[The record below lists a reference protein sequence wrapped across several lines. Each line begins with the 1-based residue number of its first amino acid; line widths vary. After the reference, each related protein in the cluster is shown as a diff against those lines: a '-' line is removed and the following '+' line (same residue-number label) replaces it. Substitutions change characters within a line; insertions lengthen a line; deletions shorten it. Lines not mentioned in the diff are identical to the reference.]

1 MIHVQGHIVM
11 RTREKTKIIM
21 SKPDNPNEMVSRREV
36 RVQDNPCSVT
46 TQETSQNK
54 TEQMVA
60 MIDKL
65 MSAVDNV
72 STKLGPIET
81 RLLSLEGEAKNSTDS
96 DCFVSGIQLPSGE
109 PLFGAVA
116 GARPKT
122 RKAKVVGSDLEAP
135 ESDADLK
142 QHKKKKQERKPT
154 HAIKT
159 IPQDYVQK
167 LNKHIDKT
175 AVEKKQKPTE
185 TMTLSE
191 AGLLTQKE
199 LEELGNIGLRMPPA
213 QATQFWTVEAQAD
226 LPQVPAGDDQKDL
239 MDFLRNENI
248 ANTCTDKK
256 VSWANPPPLDA
267 VAAQGNLNQQVK
279 SDESWKTDPRIQ
291 ALVAE
296 RVQQLDME
304 TKLESLQGK
313 RKRSGRYNTTDNP
326 TSVSYR
332 RWLNEGILVGTA
344 RRRLP
349 FDELNMTQ
357 FVMGYI
363 KNVNDTLDSLTR
375 QYMLA
380 ELYDL
385 MKLADSTSWQVARG
399 AFISSMHSIEDG
411 EIAWSDRNALL
422 QRRMTQ
428 THAAMFSNPTYKS
441 SGSRM
446 KETSSDRKLICKFF
460 RTGTCRETGDQHV
473 DPITGLTYTHDQASR
488 KK

>member
-1 MIHVQGHIVM
+1 M
-11 RTREKTKIIM
+11 
-21 SKPDNPNEMVSRREV
+21 
-36 RVQDNPCSVT
+36 
-46 TQETSQNK
+46 
-54 TEQMVA
+54 
-60 MIDKL
+60 
-65 MSAVDNV
+65 
-72 STKLGPIET
+72 
-81 RLLSLEGEAKNSTDS
+81 
-96 DCFVSGIQLPSGE
+96 
-109 PLFGAVA
+109 
-116 GARPKT
+116 
-122 RKAKVVGSDLEAP
+122 VGSDLEAP

-142 QHKKKKQERKPT
+142 QHKNKKQERKPT

-159 IPQDYVQK
+159 IPQDYVLK

-175 AVEKKQKPTE
+175 VVEKKQKPTE

-213 QATQFWTVEAQAD
+213 QATQFWMVEAQAD

-239 MDFLRNENI
+239 MDFLRNENT

-267 VAAQGNLNQQVK
+267 VAVQGNLNQQVK
-279 SDESWKTDPRIQ
+279 SDESWKTDPHIQ

-313 RKRSGRYNTTDNP
+313 RKRSGHYNTTDNP

-332 RWLNEGILVGTA
+332 RWPNEGILVGTA

-399 AFISSMHSIEDG
+399 AFISSLHSIEDG
-411 EIAWSDRNALL
+411 
-422 QRRMTQ
+422 
-428 THAAMFSNPTYKS
+428 KS
-441 SGSRM
+441 RGLIEMHFYSG
-446 KETSSDRKLICKFF
+446 
-460 RTGTCRETGDQHV
+460 V
-473 DPITGLTYTHDQASR
+473 
-488 KK
+488 

>member
-1 MIHVQGHIVM
+1 M

-21 SKPDNPNEMVSRREV
+21 SKPDNSNEVVSRREV
-36 RVQDNPCSVT
+36 GVQDNPCTVT
-46 TQETSQNK
+46 TQETNSNK
-54 TEQMVA
+54 AEPMVA

-65 MSAVDNV
+65 MSAVDSV
-72 STKLGPIET
+72 SSKLGTIET

-96 DCFVSGIQLPSGE
+96 DCFVSGIQLPSSE
-109 PLFGAVA
+109 PLFGTV
-116 GARPKT
+116 GGVRPKT
-122 RKAKVVGSDLEAP
+122 RKPKVVGSDLEAP

-142 QHKKKKQERKPT
+142 QRKKKKQERKPT
-154 HAIKT
+154 HAITT
-159 IPQDYVQK
+159 IPQDYALK
-167 LNKHIDKT
+167 LSKHTDKT
-175 AVEKKQKPTE
+175 VVERKQKPTE
-185 TMTLSE
+185 TMTLGE

-199 LEELGNIGLRMPPA
+199 LQELGNIGLGMPPA
-213 QATQFWTVEAQAD
+213 QATQFWTVEAQPD
-226 LPQVPAGDDQKDL
+226 LPQVPVGDDQKDL
-239 MDFLRNENI
+239 MDFLRNENV
-248 ANTCTDKK
+248 ANMGNEKK
-256 VSWANPPPLDA
+256 VNWANPPPLEA
-267 VAAQGNLNQQVK
+267 VAVQGNVNQQGK
-279 SDESWKTDPRIQ
+279 SDESWKMDPRIQ

-332 RWLNEGILVGTA
+332 RWPNEGILVGSA

-357 FVMGYI
+357 FVMGFI

-385 MKLADSTSWQVARG
+385 MKLADSTSWHVARG

-411 EIAWSDRNALL
+411 EIAWSDRGALL

-428 THAAMFSNPTYKS
+428 THAAMFSNLTHKTP
-441 SGSRM
+441 GSRI
-446 KETSSDRKLICKFF
+446 KETPSDRKLVCKFF

-473 DPITGLTYTHDQASR
+473 DPLTGLTYTHEQSSR